1 MSPAATRRY
10 RVRLN
15 DWESHDMIVL
25 ATSKEAAIAKAIAI
39 NALTGLGPVSA
50 APSALDWDA
59 SVLGL
64 EVLQ

>member
-15 DWESHDMIVL
+15 DWESHEMIVL
-25 ATSKEAAIAKAIAI
+25 ATSKEAAVAKAIAI
-39 NALTGLGPVSA
+39 NDLTGLGQLPTSLSA
-50 APSALDWDA
+50 VDWDA
-59 SVLGL
+59 SVLSL